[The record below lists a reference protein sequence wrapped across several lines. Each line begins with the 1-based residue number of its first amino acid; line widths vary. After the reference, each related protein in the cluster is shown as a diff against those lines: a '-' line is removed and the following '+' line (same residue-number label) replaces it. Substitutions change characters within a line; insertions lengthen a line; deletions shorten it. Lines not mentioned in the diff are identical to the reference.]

1 MFYSHEILT
10 SPEHGVATI
19 WLVATLGSRS
29 VSRRLNRKA
38 IQDVDVPNA
47 CRVIINPEAPMALR
61 LQGSLLYG
69 VSRVYNQQCGYT
81 LLDTQAMHDKMV
93 TQLKIIQ
100 GTGLDPTAGQAKP
113 NTLIL
118 PYDPSFLPETG
129 LPGLE
134 IDTSAFASGDDT
146 SQMSSL
152 WSRSPVNSL
161 SMGSQLS
168 SLRLE
173 IPSDGGI
180 GEGSIMGLEE
190 PRKDVTVQIAALGLE
205 EGVLLQ
211 PDFEFDEDGN
221 LIELGKV
228 VSPRKN
234 AEQSEGISEQQVRR
248 DQLWDD
254 QILVDEPPV
263 VQTDQMDIDT
273 HIPGPNP
280 NNVPPV
286 EVDIQPTRMRRIR
299 QPKVIITD
307 EATSLRNVELGRW
320 NNEYIANMTEARH
333 QKQQSKSQTLSKK
346 NAAFWVFGQGIGS
359 VGIGLGVQHS
369 THPLNIFSGS
379 ELFDAVC
386 QRKRKHT
393 EEKPEERRVR
403 SKEEELSRANL
414 DRLNM
419 DDEVGRDAPSSILDD
434 RSSQMPWNITASIKS
449 SLRPR
454 RFGSSEISSRKGRSR
469 LASASPLAG
478 RGYRDIEDLDFGDD
492 LDLTRYLE
500 GELATDRENISSI
513 SPKRSLL
520 GVAKASLDTES
531 LHFFDFMK
539 SRMGVEKGISLS
551 PRGRG
556 LASSVDRVD
565 SITFASLMPP
575 VITTRAVATQALVH
589 VLALATKGVVCIH
602 QDRGDGDSDLYGEI
616 HLRFT
621 GM

>member
-113 NTLIL
+113 NTLLL

-134 IDTSAFASGDDT
+134 IDMSAFASGDDT

-161 SMGSQLS
+161 SIGSQLS

-173 IPSDGGI
+173 IPSDGGL
-180 GEGSIMGLEE
+180 GEDSIMGLEE
-190 PRKDVTVQIAALGLE
+190 PGKDVTVQIAALGLE

-234 AEQSEGISEQQVRR
+234 AEQSGISEQQVQ

-254 QILVDEPPV
+254 QMLVDEPPV
-263 VQTDQMDIDT
+263 QNDQMDIDT
-273 HIPGPNP
+273 HIPPNA
-280 NNVPPV
+280 NNVPPI
-286 EVDIQPTRMRRIR
+286 EIDIQPPQMRRIR

-307 EATSLRNVELGRW
+307 EATSLRNMELGRW
-320 NNEYIANMTEARH
+320 NSDYVSNMTEARK
-333 QKQQSKSQTLSKK
+333 QKQQTKNPSISKK
-346 NAAFWVFGQGIGS
+346 NAEFWVFGQGIGS
-359 VGIGLGVQHS
+359 VGMGLGIQHS
-369 THPLNIFSGS
+369 QHPLNNFSGPS
-379 ELFDAVC
+379 LLDAVC

-393 EEKPEERRVR
+393 DENPERNVR
-403 SKEEELSRANL
+403 PKEEELSRANL
-414 DRLNM
+414 DRHNM
-419 DDEVGRDAPSSILDD
+419 DEVGRDAPSSILDD

-500 GELATDRENISSI
+500 GELATDRGDISSI
-513 SPKRSLL
+513 SPKSVR
-520 GVAKASLDTES
+520 GIKASLDAES

-539 SRMGVEKGISLS
+539 SRMGEKGISLS
-551 PRGRG
+551 PRG
-556 LASSVDRVD
+556 LASPVGRVG
-565 SITFASLMPP
+565 SITFAGLMPP
-575 VITTRAVATQALVH
+575 VSTTRAVATQALVH
-589 VLALATKGVVCIH
+589 VLTLATKGVVCIH
-602 QDRGDGDSDLYGEI
+602 QDRGGWSDESDLYGEI

-621 GM
+621 